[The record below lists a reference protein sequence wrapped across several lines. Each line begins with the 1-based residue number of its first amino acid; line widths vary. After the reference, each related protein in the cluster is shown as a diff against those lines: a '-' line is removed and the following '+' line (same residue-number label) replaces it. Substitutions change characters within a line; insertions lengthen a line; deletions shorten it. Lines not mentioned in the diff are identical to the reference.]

1 MPVKWRVIL
10 VIAITLSGTRF
21 AVAETEEGR
30 QACMNDAF
38 QFCGDAMPDR
48 ERVFRCLEA
57 RKHQISAA
65 CRANMPAEPAPQ
77 RAATKRLAPAGKNAK
92 HTAPVK
98 RTLSHAGELPALKKH
113 ALQTKSAAHK
123 TLGTKRAAN
132 TTSQA
137 DPKPLSLA
145 PAKGH

>member
-30 QACMNDAF
+30 QACTNDAF

-48 ERVFRCLEA
+48 ERCLEA
-57 RKHQISAA
+57 RKQQISAA
-65 CRANMPAEPAPQ
+65 CRANMRAEPAPQ
-77 RAATKRLAPAGKNAK
+77 RAATKRLAPAGKNAEHK
-92 HTAPVK
+92 APVR
-98 RTLSHAGELPALKKH
+98 RTLSHAGERPVVKKRAPH
-113 ALQTKSAAHK
+113 TKSLTQRAPA
-123 TLGTKRAAN
+123 TKRAAN
-132 TTSQA
+132 STSPA
-137 DPKPLSLA
+137 DAKPLSLA

>member
-1 MPVKWRVIL
+1 MPVRLRIVLI
-10 VIAITLSGTRF
+10 IAIALSGTRF
-21 AVAETEEGR
+21 AVAENEEGR
-30 QACMNDAF
+30 QACTNDAF

-65 CRANMPAEPAPQ
+65 CRANMPGTPAPE
-77 RAATKRLAPAGKNAK
+77 RAATKKLAPTGKNAK
-92 HTAPVK
+92 HTAPVR
-98 RTLSHAGELPALKKH
+98 RTLSHAGEPPALSKP
-113 ALQTKSAAHK
+113 APQTKRAAHRAPA
-123 TLGTKRAAN
+123 TKRAAN
-132 TTSQA
+132 TTAPA

>member
-1 MPVKWRVIL
+1 MPVRLRIVLI
-10 VIAITLSGTRF
+10 IAIALSGTRF

-30 QACMNDAF
+30 QACTNDAF

-65 CRANMPAEPAPQ
+65 CRANMPGASAPE
-77 RAATKRLAPAGKNAK
+77 RAATKKLAPTKKIGEHK
-92 HTAPVK
+92 APVR
-98 RTLSHAGELPALKKH
+98 RTLSHAGELPALNKH
-113 ALQTKSAAHK
+113 APQAKSAAHRAPA
-123 TLGTKRAAN
+123 TKRAAN
-132 TTSQA
+132 TTA
-137 DPKPLSLA
+137 PGDPKPLSLA

>member
-1 MPVKWRVIL
+1 MRVRLRIVL
-10 VIAITLSGTRF
+10 IIAIALFGTRF

-65 CRANMPAEPAPQ
+65 CRANMPAEPVPQ
-77 RAATKRLAPAGKNAK
+77 RAATKRLAPAGKNAEHK
-92 HTAPVK
+92 APV
-98 RTLSHAGELPALKKH
+98 RTSLSQAGQRPALKKH
-113 ALQTKSAAHK
+113 MLQAKSAAHK
-123 TLGTKRAAN
+123 TLATKRAAN